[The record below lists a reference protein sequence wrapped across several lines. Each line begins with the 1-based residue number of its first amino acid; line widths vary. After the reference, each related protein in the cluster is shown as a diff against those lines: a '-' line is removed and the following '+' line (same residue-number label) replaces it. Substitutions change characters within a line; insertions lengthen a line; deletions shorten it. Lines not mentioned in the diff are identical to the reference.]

1 MAGRPA
7 FIRIRNLEK
16 GFNGKPVLHG
26 VSLDVF
32 EGETLVIMG
41 GSGDGKSVLLRHMNG
56 LLQADKG
63 EVWVADRMLND
74 LTEDELFDIR
84 LQFAMVF
91 QLGALFDSLTVAENL
106 SYPLIEHTEMTAEQM
121 HTRVTELLAMVGL
134 ENTQALYPAEL
145 SGGMRKRVALARAIA
160 IKPRAVLYDEPTTGL
175 DPLATQRINEL
186 MRDLQRQ
193 LGLTSVVITHDLKS
207 AFAVGNRFALLDHG
221 RIRFT
226 GSADDAHN
234 TDDELMRE
242 FMRAAF

>member
-32 EGETLVIMG
+32 EGETLVILG
-41 GSGDGKSVLLRHMNG
+41 GSGDGKTVLLRHMNG

-63 EVWVADRMLND
+63 EVWVGDRLLND
-74 LTEDELFDIR
+74 LTEEELFGIR
-84 LQFAMVF
+84 LQVAMVF

-106 SYPLIEHTEMTAEQM
+106 SYPLVEHTQM
-121 HTRVTELLAMVGL
+121 SADQMRARVSELLGMVGL
-134 ENTQALYPAEL
+134 DHTEDLYPAEL
-145 SGGMRKRVALARAIA
+145 SGGMKKRVALARAIA
-160 IKPRAVLYDEPTTGL
+160 IRPRTVLYDEPTTGL
-175 DPLATQRINEL
+175 DPLATQRINGL
-186 MRDLQRQ
+186 IRGLQRQ

-207 AFAVGNRFALLDHG
+207 AFAIGDRFILLDRGH
-221 RIRFT
+221 IRFT

-234 TDDELMRE
+234 TDDEMMRD

>member
-1 MAGRPA
+1 MAGPPA
-7 FIRIRNLEK
+7 LIRIRNLEK
-16 GFNGKPVLHG
+16 GFNGKPVLRG

-121 HTRVTELLAMVGL
+121 RARVTELLAMVGL

-207 AFAVGNRFALLDHG
+207 AFAVGNRFVLLDHG